1 MSLSQ
6 VINSVLLPVKLVVPQ
21 PVIKK
26 IPGLTTNED
35 IRFEKVLSFMQGKAL
50 DIGCGANRLIKRYVA
65 MGNEGIG
72 VDVFDWG
79 GQDLVVEDTANLPFE
94 DGQFD
99 VVTFVA
105 CLNHIPNRAQVLVEA
120 ARVLKPGGRIVFT
133 YLSPFVSL
141 VWHKFAFWDDDQHER
156 GMIEGE
162 VYGFNDEEIDALVR
176 GANLRVAHKE
186 SFSLGLNKLV
196 VLTK

>member
-1 MSLSQ
+1 M
-6 VINSVLLPVKLVVPQ
+6 
-21 PVIKK
+21 
-26 IPGLTTNED
+26 
-35 IRFEKVLSFMQGKAL
+35 
-50 DIGCGANRLIKRYVA
+50 
-65 MGNEGIG
+65 
-72 VDVFDWG
+72 
-79 GQDLVVEDTANLPFE
+79 EDTANLPFE